1 MAKPETQVIGFRIVP
16 QYSEN
21 SVNLNQVVKEIAGYR
36 VLKSQVAVALQSNNS
51 DGIEHASWL
60 FGKSSE
66 ILDLASDESG
76 MVDKSRLVGLLTQE
90 GDESVKNI
98 TYASY
103 TLLKEISEQSD
114 IPPIV
119 ARGFIIKA
127 FSEAIEE
134 SQKNSRK

>member
-1 MAKPETQVIGFRIVP
+1 
-16 QYSEN
+16 
-21 SVNLNQVVKEIAGYR
+21 
-36 VLKSQVAVALQSNNS
+36 
-51 DGIEHASWL
+51 
-60 FGKSSE
+60 
-66 ILDLASDESG
+66 
-76 MVDKSRLVGLLTQE
+76 VDKSRLVGLLTQE

>member
-21 SVNLNQVVKEIAGYR
+21 SVDLNQTIRGIPRYG

-51 DGIEHASWL
+51 NGIEHASWL
-60 FGKSSE
+60 FSKSSE
-66 ILDLASDESG
+66 ILNLASDEG
-76 MVDKSRLVGLLTQE
+76 GRVDKSRLVGLLTQE